1 MTVATVVE
9 EKRDLASWE
18 REEESESL
26 IRVESVQA
34 VAQLNR
40 SEIESQLDAAHKYP
54 RKSSRF
60 MREAIQMATETRE
73 IAEMCIYALPRG
85 GKTIA
90 GPSVRLAEMMASA
103 YGNLHVGA
111 RVFDA
116 DDTQITAQGVAW
128 DLEKNLKV
136 TVEVKR
142 RITKKNG
149 TRFDEDMVTVA
160 GNAAAS
166 IALRNAIYRVIP
178 RAYVNAVYEK
188 ARDVAVGNAKTLA
201 DRRADLL
208 ARLAKMGAT
217 QDRVL
222 NALGK
227 TSAEDITLEDIENL
241 IGMGTAIKNGDRTV
255 DDCFPAPVAQTP
267 AAQGEEG
274 KRVSLKPPKAET
286 PAKKEP
292 DADAIAAAE
301 LARRNKAAT
310 REPGEGE

>member
-1 MTVATVVE
+1 MTVATVVQ

-18 REEESESL
+18 REEEEDG
-26 IRVESVQA
+26 IVRVESVQA

-54 RKSSRF
+54 RTPSKF
-60 MREAIQMATETRE
+60 MRKAIAMATENRE

-85 GKTIA
+85 GKTIS
-90 GPSVRLAEMMASA
+90 GPSVRLAEIMASA

-116 DDTQITAQGVAW
+116 DDSQITAQGVAW
-128 DLEKNLKV
+128 DLEQNVKV
-136 TVEVKR
+136 SVEVKR

-149 TRFDEDMVTVA
+149 TRFDDDMITVA

-166 IALRNAIYRVIP
+166 IALRNAIFRVIP
-178 RAYVNAVYEK
+178 RTYVNGVYDK
-188 ARDVAVGNAKTLA
+188 ARDVAVGDAKTLV
-201 DRRADLL
+201 DRRTDLL

-227 TSAEDITLEDIENL
+227 VNVEDITLEDMEKL

-267 AAQGEEG
+267 VAHGEEG

-286 PAKKEP
+286 PAKPKEP

-301 LARRNKAAT
+301 LARRKQQE
-310 REPGEGE
+310 REPGQE